1 MQAILKSSAL
11 RVAAGL
17 VLAIASQAA
26 HAETYKWITF
36 KPQGAADAQVRS
48 TEWFVEEFA
57 KRTGGAHKIQMFW
70 GGSVAKTKEI
80 PDALAAGVGA
90 FGDVITPY
98 FPDQFPLNNAVGFF
112 IPQPNSTLQVGK
124 LMHAWHEKYPQFEAE
139 LARSNIKAVGFRPL
153 ESYGL
158 LCTKP
163 VKSLADLKGLRIRTY
178 GFAYPA
184 LVQAMGAT
192 PVSISTSEAYEAL
205 ERNILDCTP
214 IGPALARGWKYDEVA
229 KHYVEFPLGASFGH
243 LIAMNLDAYKG
254 MDQKT
259 RQVVDQIGAEYI
271 DVYNTMLENDRASV
285 RKSWATL
292 GVTVTPFAAEE
303 VAGLISDERVQKVRA
318 QWLERANAAGVP
330 ADQIASK
337 LAF

>member
-1 MQAILKSSAL
+1 MRSNATSSAW
-11 RVAAGL
+11 RIAAGFAL
-17 VLAIASQAA
+17 ILASQAVS
-26 HAETYKWITF
+26 AETYKWITF
-36 KPQGAADAQVRS
+36 KPQGAGDAQVRS

-57 KRTGGAHKIQMFW
+57 KRTGGKHQIQVFW

-90 FGDVITPY
+90 FGDIITPY

-112 IPQPNSTLQVGK
+112 IPQPNSTLQVGRM
-124 LMHAWHEKYPQFEAE
+124 MHEWHEKYPQFEAE

-163 VKSLADLKGLRIRTY
+163 VKTLADLKGLRIRTY

-184 LVQAMGAT
+184 LVKAMGAT

-229 KHYVEFPLGASFGH
+229 KHYLEFPLGASFGH
-243 LIAMNLDAYKG
+243 LIAMNLDAYKA
-254 MDQKT
+254 MDEAT
-259 RQVVDQIGAEYI
+259 RKAVDQIGAQYI
-271 DVYNTMLENDRASV
+271 DVYNQMLEDDRARV
-285 RKSWATL
+285 LASWKTM
-292 GVTVTPFAAEE
+292 GVSVTPFPASEAATL
-303 VAGLISDERVQKVRA
+303 VNDEGVQKVRA
-318 QWLERANAAGVP
+318 QWLQRARAAKVP
-330 ADQIASK
+330 ADEIAGK